1 MVVIFQDVTDY
12 WDLVPEFSK
21 NFVDTFIDE
30 CLDDVILPDLLI
42 EVLSEEDQVVVVQ
55 IVM

>member
-42 EVLSEEDQVVVVQ
+42 EVLSEEDQMVVVQ